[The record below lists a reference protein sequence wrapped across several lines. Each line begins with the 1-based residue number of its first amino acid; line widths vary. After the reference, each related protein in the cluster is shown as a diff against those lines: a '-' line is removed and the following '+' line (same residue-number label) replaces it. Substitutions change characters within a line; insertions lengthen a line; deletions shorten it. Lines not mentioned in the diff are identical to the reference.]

1 MTAQGQQCHISASGG
16 QSPPFLPT
24 SPAAVSMYKFP
35 CSLLHAADVCWLLQ
49 DWRLSTFQHAP
60 PTRTHLTAN
69 PPGTDLT
76 STLPPSCRT
85 SSAHRALGGKQP
97 EVHLRATAW
106 DSSRDGENPH
116 FTAESLGSE
125 LFEYFAWYR
134 KCSYVGIIF
143 LTKQKLEKYSFFLT
157 MQEHRGSSGE
167 LSGSA
172 TTFTELPPP
181 LSPSDGAAAAQCG
194 AELR

>member
-60 PTRTHLTAN
+60 PTRT
-69 PPGTDLT
+69 
-76 STLPPSCRT
+76 LPPSCRT

-125 LFEYFAWYR
+125 LFEYLAWYR

-172 TTFTELPPP
+172 TTLHRAPTSSQPI
-181 LSPSDGAAAAQCG
+181 
-194 AELR
+194 